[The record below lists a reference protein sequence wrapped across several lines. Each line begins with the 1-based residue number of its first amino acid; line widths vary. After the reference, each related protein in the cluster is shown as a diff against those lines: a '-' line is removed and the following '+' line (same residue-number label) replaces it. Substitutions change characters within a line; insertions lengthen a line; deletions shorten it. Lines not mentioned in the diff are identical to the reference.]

1 MSVQKYKD
9 PVTKEWVKSNSV
21 KVLTEY
27 VGGSVSG
34 VPSDIVAEAER
45 VAGVVQNRKTSGN
58 TLKFIAI
65 SDMHEMGDND
75 NTSASILEQYRRA
88 NLNAGQG
95 ARLIAEK
102 INPDFFANLGDLAW
116 GNLSSPSPTTTL
128 GDLVQSV
135 VKARGYTAPLEALTE
150 CFYTPGNHDV
160 DYIGGYLDASILT
173 NLIGSYRYVDLTAKK
188 VRVICLNTAD
198 TTDGTQDDKRISGE
212 QLQWFAEALDL
223 SGKSNA
229 ADWSIVVL
237 SHHPIDWNEGSNIIP
252 AARCLAA
259 YLNGTTYSVTHDGV
273 SISKSYAGKNA
284 AKFIA
289 NVHGHVHCF
298 KVGTINGTSALRVAI
313 PNACYARTNEY
324 GEQGNTTFGETTS
337 YEKKDNG
344 TGKNTAFCV
353 VTVDLDEDII
363 YADCFGAGYD
373 RVIGAETWSV
383 ANVLAN
389 ASTDN
394 GASLVTKGYAYSATI
409 TAHSGYEINTIT
421 VTMGGANITA
431 SAVSGNKITIAEVT
445 GNVAAP
451 VSARPF

>member
-1 MSVQKYKD
+1 MSVAKYKD
-9 PVTKEWVKSNSV
+9 PVTGTWVPLTSL

-160 DYIGGYLDASILT
+160 DYIGGYLDADILT
-173 NLIGSYRYVDLTAKK
+173 NLIGSYRYVDLTA
-188 VRVICLNTAD
+188 
-198 TTDGTQDDKRISGE
+198 
-212 QLQWFAEALDL
+212 
-223 SGKSNA
+223 
-229 ADWSIVVL
+229 
-237 SHHPIDWNEGSNIIP
+237 
-252 AARCLAA
+252 
-259 YLNGTTYSVTHDGV
+259 
-273 SISKSYAGKNA
+273 
-284 AKFIA
+284 
-289 NVHGHVHCF
+289 
-298 KVGTINGTSALRVAI
+298 
-313 PNACYARTNEY
+313 
-324 GEQGNTTFGETTS
+324 
-337 YEKKDNG
+337 
-344 TGKNTAFCV
+344 
-353 VTVDLDEDII
+353 
-363 YADCFGAGYD
+363 
-373 RVIGAETWSV
+373 
-383 ANVLAN
+383 
-389 ASTDN
+389 
-394 GASLVTKGYAYSATI
+394 
-409 TAHSGYEINTIT
+409 
-421 VTMGGANITA
+421 
-431 SAVSGNKITIAEVT
+431 
-445 GNVAAP
+445 
-451 VSARPF
+451 